1 MLHTLHPAGVIQI
14 QLMDVLG
21 LVLHDIRKNYDL
33 VTLSL
38 IQSDVASTLTDFHVC
53 NGLKSV
59 KFIDS
64 LLIGNHTHYFSHFKT
79 Y

>member
-1 MLHTLHPAGVIQI
+1 MLHALHPAGVVQI

-21 LVLHDIRKNYDL
+21 LVLPDIRKNYDL

-38 IQSDVASTLTDFHVC
+38 IQYDIASTLTDFHVC
-53 NGLKSV
+53 NRLKSV

-64 LLIGNHTHYFSHFKT
+64 LLIFDHTHYFSHFKM